1 MNGFVIR
8 SGSRYLDRNK
18 KWRKKL
24 AVEAYVF
31 SLKEAMAI
39 LKEAKANDWERLP
52 ESLIPAIYN
61 EEWDKTEITTSI
73 PAYPNNQKE

>member
-31 SLKEAMAI
+31 SQKEANAI
-39 LKEAKANDWERLP
+39 LEEAKADHWKMLP
-52 ESLIPAIYN
+52 ELLIPAKYHQAG
-61 EEWDKTEITTSI
+61 DCTEITNAI
-73 PAYPNNQKE
+73 PAYPDDQKE